1 MCRSVINLLI
11 QHVPKHRLF
20 LVVDNVWDQQNS
32 REEARSFLSLPF
44 KKGSVVLVT
53 ARSIEILNL
62 FKNMEIPWK
71 ECFSTPF
78 LDTHT
83 ATNLFLNSPGYKSL
97 SELEPKEKALTT
109 TFVDSCQ
116 FSLRDSLG
124 GGEYHP
130 LALRV
135 LGGYVGQYMGPWEN
149 IKIDFKSF
157 GENEKKDP
165 LFSVLE
171 IGWEG
176 LSTECRSLFLDIV
189 QFMDKNPAKDEVE
202 DNMERFHDDGV
213 VEVFLKWYCAIFDV
227 EEAKVREWVSPY
239 LHLDVFFVWLFG
251 LESFHHNMKS
261 FALYHVNPYE

>member
-1 MCRSVINLLI
+1 VQVLHLLI

-20 LVVDNVWDQQNS
+20 LVVDNVWDQQKS
-32 REEARSFLSLPF
+32 RQEAQSFLSLPF

-78 LDTHT
+78 LDTHA
-83 ATNLFLNSPGYKSL
+83 ATNLFLNSAGYKSL
-97 SELEPKEKALTT
+97 LQLEPKEKALTT
-109 TFVDSCQ
+109 TFVESCC
-116 FSLRDSLG
+116 FSMPGSLG

-157 GENEKKDP
+157 GENEKIDP

-176 LSTECRSLFLDIV
+176 LSAECQTLLLDIV
-189 QFMDKNPAKDEVE
+189 QFQISYIG
-202 DNMERFHDDGV
+202 FDGV
-213 VEVFLKWYCAIFDV
+213 GECLEWYPAIFDV
-227 EEAKVREWVSPY
+227 EEARVREWVSPY

-251 LESFHHNMKS
+251 LESIHHNMKS
-261 FALYHVNPYE
+261 CAL

>member
-1 MCRSVINLLI
+1 
-11 QHVPKHRLF
+11 
-20 LVVDNVWDQQNS
+20 VDNVWDQQNS

-62 FKNMEIPWK
+62 FKNIIPWK
-71 ECFSTPF
+71 DCFSTPF
-78 LDTHT
+78 LNTHA
-83 ATNLFLNSPGYKSL
+83 ATNLFLNSAGYKSML
-97 SELEPKEKALTT
+97 QLEPKEQALTT
-109 TFVDSCQ
+109 TFVDSCR

-124 GGEYHP
+124 GEEYHP

-157 GENEKKDP
+157 GENEEKDP

-189 QFMDKNPAKDEVE
+189 HFVKTINVDKVEEFIEWYNSEVAE
-202 DNMERFHDDGV
+202 E
-213 VEVFLKWYCAIFDV
+213 FLKWYCAIFDV
-227 EEAKVREWVSPY
+227 EEAKVHEQVSPY
-239 LHLDVFFVWLFG
+239 LHLDVFYVWLFG
-251 LESFHHNMKS
+251 LESIHHNMKS
-261 FALYHVNPYE
+261 CAL

>member
-1 MCRSVINLLI
+1 VQVRNLLI

-62 FKNMEIPWK
+62 FKNRTPWK
-71 ECFSTPF
+71 DCFSTPF
-78 LDTHT
+78 LDTHA
-83 ATNLFLNSPGYKSL
+83 ATNLFLNFAGYKSL
-97 SELEPKEKALTT
+97 SELEPKEQALTT
-109 TFVDSCQ
+109 TFVDSCC
-116 FSLRDSLG
+116 FPLRDSWG

-149 IKIDFKSF
+149 IKIDFKRC

-189 QFMDKNPAKDEVE
+189 QFMKRYGGFGMVGE
-202 DNMERFHDDGV
+202 
-213 VEVFLKWYCAIFDV
+213 FLKWYRTIFGV
-227 EEAKVREWVSPY
+227 EEAEVREWVSPY

-251 LESFHHNMKS
+251 LESIHHNMKS
-261 FALYHVNPYE
+261 CALYHVNPYD